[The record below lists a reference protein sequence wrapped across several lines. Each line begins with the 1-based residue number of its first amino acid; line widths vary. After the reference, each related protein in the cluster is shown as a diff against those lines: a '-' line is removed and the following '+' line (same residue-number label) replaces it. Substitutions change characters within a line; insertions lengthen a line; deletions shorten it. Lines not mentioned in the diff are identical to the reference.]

1 MGISYDQKVSVSR
14 CRLAAAG
21 TGYCDCRHRSYRNL
35 QHHEHTALQGQYK
48 KQIYWLILSI
58 VLALADQPSRLP
70 LPSRT
75 NSWLY
80 ILSVL
85 VLGELLVAGH
95 AIAKTKR
102 WLHFAGLTF
111 QVSEL
116 VKLVI
121 ILCVAAYFAER
132 RGKSATWGDLVKLG
146 LLAAVPAI
154 LVALEPDLG
163 TALTFF
169 AIVGAG
175 ILLAGIRWRQVA
187 VLLLLGVL
195 CLAGGMAFPP
205 ALSARRFM
213 TFFHPS
219 QDMQGTSYQVT
230 QTKIAI
236 GSGGLR
242 GKGIGN
248 GTQSR
253 LGFIPVSQA
262 DAIFAAFAEEQG
274 FVGTLI
280 VLLLYFALLLRL
292 LDGAQMAPD
301 RAGAFLLVGLASV
314 LFFQVAINTGMM
326 IGLFPVTGIPLPLMS
341 QGGSSLLF
349 TFLGLG
355 VAMNVRARRFVN

>member
-1 MGISYDQKVSVSR
+1 MSR
-14 CRLAAAG
+14 RLRFRDIDWLLLGLAMAVAIIG
-21 TGYCDCRHRSYRNL
+21 VVEIYSTT
-35 QHHEHTALQGQYK
+35 QHTALEGQYK
-48 KQIYWLILSI
+48 RQIYWLILSV
-58 VLALADQPSRLP
+58 VLALVISHFDYHFLLQQTP
-70 LPSRT
+70 
-75 NSWLY
+75 WLY
-80 ILSVL
+80 GLSLL
-85 VLGELLVAGH
+85 VLAELLVAGH
-95 AIAKTKR
+95 AVARTKR
-102 WLHFAGLTF
+102 WLQFGGFTF

-121 ILCVAAYFAER
+121 ILCVAAYYAGR
-132 RGKSATWGDLVKLG
+132 RGKSATWGDLVKLCV
-146 LLAAVPAI
+146 LAGVPAI

-169 AIVGAG
+169 AIVSAG
-175 ILLAGIRWRQVA
+175 ILLAGIRWQQIA
-187 VLLLLGVL
+187 VLILLGA
-195 CLAGGMAFPP
+195 LALPVGWHFLRPYQRDRLMTYIHPP
-205 ALSARRFM
+205 
-213 TFFHPS
+213 
-219 QDMQGTSYQVT
+219 QDTQGTSYQVT

-242 GKGIGN
+242 GKGFGN

-253 LGFIPVSQA
+253 LGFIPVSHA
-262 DAIFAAFAEEQG
+262 DSIFAPFAEEQG
-274 FVGTLI
+274 FVGALF

-314 LFFQVAINTGMM
+314 LFFQIAINTGML
-326 IGLFPVTGIPLPLMS
+326 IGLFPVVGIPLPLMS

>member
-1 MGISYDQKVSVSR
+1 MGKGFRFRDIDWVLLGLAVAIALIGVVEIYSTTQHSV
-14 CRLAAAG
+14 
-21 TGYCDCRHRSYRNL
+21 
-35 QHHEHTALQGQYK
+35 LQGQFK
-48 KQIYWLILSI
+48 KQIYWLLFSV
-58 VLALADQPSRLP
+58 VLALVISHLDYHFLLEQTP
-70 LPSRT
+70 
-75 NSWLY
+75 WLY
-80 ILSVL
+80 ILSL
-85 VLGELLVAGH
+85 LALGELLVAGH
-95 AIAKTKR
+95 AIARAKR
-102 WLHFAGLTF
+102 WMRFGGLTL

-121 ILCVAAYFAER
+121 ILSVAAYFADK

-146 LLAAVPAI
+146 MLAGVPAV

-163 TALTFF
+163 TALTYL
-169 AIVGAG
+169 AILSAG
-175 ILLAGIRWRQVA
+175 VLLAGIRWRQVA
-187 VLLLLGVL
+187 VLVLLGA
-195 CLAGGMAFPP
+195 LALPVGWHFLRPYQ
-205 ALSARRFM
+205 RDRFM
-213 TFFHPS
+213 AYFHPS

-248 GTQSR
+248 GTQSH

-274 FVGTLI
+274 FMGTLS

-301 RAGAFLLVGLASV
+301 RAGAFVLVGLAAV

-355 VAMNVRARRFVN
+355 VAMNVRAKRFVN

>member
-1 MGISYDQKVSVSR
+1 MGMRFKFRDIDWLLLGVAIAIAIIGVVEIYSTTEHSV
-14 CRLAAAG
+14 
-21 TGYCDCRHRSYRNL
+21 
-35 QHHEHTALQGQYK
+35 LQGQYK
-48 KQIYWLILSI
+48 KQIYWLLLSI
-58 VLALADQPSRLP
+58 VLALVISHLDYHFLLEQTP
-70 LPSRT
+70 
-75 NSWLY
+75 WFY
-80 ILSVL
+80 VLSVL

-95 AIAKTKR
+95 AIARAKR
-102 WLHFAGLTF
+102 WMRFGGLTF

-121 ILCVAAYFAER
+121 ILSVAAYFAER
-132 RGKSATWGDLVKLG
+132 RDKSATWGDLVKLG
-146 LLAAVPAI
+146 LLVGLPAI

-163 TALTFF
+163 TALTFL
-169 AIVGAG
+169 AILGAG
-175 ILLAGIRWRQVA
+175 VLLAGIRWRQIA
-187 VLLLLGVL
+187 VLMLLGT
-195 CLAGGMAFPP
+195 LALPVGWHFLRPYQ
-205 ALSARRFM
+205 RDRFM
-213 TFFHPS
+213 AYFHPS

-248 GTQSR
+248 GTQSH

-274 FVGTLI
+274 FAGTLI
-280 VLLLYFALLLRL
+280 VLLLYFVLLLRL

-301 RAGAFLLVGLASV
+301 RAGAFMLAGLASV